1 MVRIQ
6 PLVPSPYL
14 YFLFIV
20 FYTIINFSLVADIII
35 FNSNFNMQSFLKNI
49 PKVIK
54 FIPDHRPKSVET
66 IIANKSRVLY
76 FPVNF
81 PQLFPVEKS
90 IYLLHIVW
98 PHRWEFD
105 KGPDDFFDVIF
116 KLKEEKLPFR
126 LSILGETYEDIPD
139 VFQKAKNEL
148 TDEIIH
154 FGFVEDKEKYF
165 KILSSSHIAVS
176 TAKHEFFGVSM

>member
-1 MVRIQ
+1 
-6 PLVPSPYL
+6 
-14 YFLFIV
+14 
-20 FYTIINFSLVADIII
+20 
-35 FNSNFNMQSFLKNI
+35 MQSFLKNI

-66 IIANKSRVLY
+66 IISNKSRVLY

-116 KLKEEKLPFR
+116 RLKEEKLPFR